1 MSTSVLQLKEPKPK
15 DPLAFLE
22 LGFRPLFFFATLYA
36 ALAAALWL
44 GVYFHGLPLVQAG
57 MPPYFWHAHEM
68 VFGFGFTVV
77 AGFLLTAI
85 RNWTNVQT
93 LNGWP
98 LGALALVWIAARLA
112 FLLHAPWWLALGLEM
127 AFALGVLAGVIHP
140 LWKARHWHN
149 MSIFATKVFLLGLG
163 NLLFYLGWAGVLND
177 GMRLGL
183 YTGLYILLAL
193 LFTMGRRVIP
203 FFIERGIGYPIQLR
217 NSKVVDI
224 ASLVALLG
232 LWFAELLAP
241 HSHWTALFA
250 LAVAVPQLLRLY
262 WWYAKG
268 MWQKSLIWILWA
280 GIAFISLG
288 LLIKAV
294 ADWQQDI
301 TLGYAAWHSIT
312 YGGIGLITLGMI
324 GRASLGHSGRNV
336 MQPPSWL
343 GPVFAAL
350 AVGALVRVL
359 GPLLLPADII
369 KWSVALAQ
377 VIWILVF
384 ATFCVRYIPM
394 WRSPPLDRR

>member
-1 MSTSVLQLKEPKPK
+1 MSTSVLQLQEPKSKEPI
-15 DPLAFLE
+15 AFLE

-36 ALAAALWL
+36 SVAAALWL
-44 GVYFHGLPLVQAG
+44 GVYFHGAPLVHQG

-98 LGALALVWIAARLA
+98 LGLLALIWIAARLA
-112 FLLHAPWWLALGLEM
+112 FLLHAPWQLTLALEM

-149 MSIFATKVFLLGLG
+149 MSIFATKVFLMGTG
-163 NLLFYLGWAGVLND
+163 NLLFYLGFAGILDD
-177 GMRLGL
+177 GMRLGI

-193 LFTMGRRVIP
+193 IFTMGRRVIP
-203 FFIERGIGYPIQLR
+203 FFIERGIGYPIQLH
-217 NSKVVDI
+217 NSKVADI

-232 LWFAELLAP
+232 LWFAELFMP
-241 HSHWTALFA
+241 HSWLTALCA
-250 LAVAVPQLLRLY
+250 LAVAIPQLLRLY

-268 MWQKSLIWILWA
+268 MWQKSLIWVLWA
-280 GIAFISLG
+280 GIGFIALG
-288 LLIKAV
+288 LVLKAIGE
-294 ADWQQDI
+294 WQQSMSI
-301 TLGYAAWHSIT
+301 VYAAWHSIT

-336 MQPPSWL
+336 MHPPKWL

-350 AVGALVRVL
+350 AIGALIRVF
-359 GPLLLPADII
+359 GPLLLPADIL

-384 ATFCVRYIPM
+384 AIFCVRYIPM
-394 WRSPPLDRR
+394 WMSPPLDSR